1 MIILEECL
9 FYKVFVEIYCLGDFG
24 LRLLQ
29 KSFNFAT
36 NLHQADIF
44 GPQKQYCRDFR
55 LRTTVC
61 PFFLTYKPIT
71 TDISTTTYKI

>member
-36 NLHQADIF
+36 NLHQADISR
-44 GPQKQYCRDFR
+44 PIN
-55 LRTTVC
+55 TI
-61 PFFLTYKPIT
+61 KPTFSVSGNLSSVIF
-71 TDISTTTYKI
+71 DL

>member
-1 MIILEECL
+1 MDKK
-9 FYKVFVEIYCLGDFG
+9 YVIYCLGDFG

-44 GPQKQYCRDFR
+44 R
-55 LRTTVC
+55 LIKTS
-61 PFFLTYKPIT
+61 KPIFRP
-71 TDISTTTYKI
+71 

>member
-44 GPQKQYCRDFR
+44 DPQKTILPRFSAQDNS
-55 LRTTVC
+55 LSV
-61 PFFLTYKPIT
+61 FFDL
-71 TDISTTTYKI
+71 

>member
-61 PFFLTYKPIT
+61 PFF
-71 TDISTTTYKI
+71 